1 MGFKNMTVSVDEDI
15 IEELKYLALE
25 KKTSQ
30 KEIINRYLKEGLK
43 REKGQ
48 TKLDE

>member
-30 KEIINRYLKEGLK
+30 KEIINQYLKEGLK

>member
-1 MGFKNMTVSVDEDI
+1 MGFKNMTVSVDENI

>member
-1 MGFKNMTVSVDEDI
+1 MGFKNMTVSVDENTL
-15 IEELKYLALE
+15 EEIKYLALE

-30 KEIINRYLKEGLK
+30 KEIINRYLKEGLR

-48 TKLDE
+48 TKFNE

>member
-1 MGFKNMTVSVDEDI
+1 MGFKNMTVSVDEEI
-15 IEELKYLALE
+15 IDEIKYLALE

-30 KEIINRYLKEGLK
+30 KEIINHYLKEGLR

-48 TKLDE
+48 TKLNE